1 VSRMT
6 PEELRADVPAL
17 DETAYMNFGAS
28 GPSPRRVVDA
38 AESAL
43 EHHEYEA
50 PVAEGMYP
58 AAFDLYDD
66 VRERVAGFL
75 GADADE
81 IALTQSTTDGI
92 NRIAGALE
100 WEPGDVV
107 VRTDLEHPAGIL
119 PWERLERRRGVEV
132 RVVETERGRIDV
144 EAFREA
150 VEGAKLAC
158 FSALSW
164 NYGTRLSVAE
174 LVDAAHEAGALA
186 LVDAVQV
193 PGQAPLDVDEWGAD
207 VVAAAGHKWLLGT
220 WGAGFLYVDGDA
232 EAELEPGSVGYR
244 GVEEPDSDDWQ
255 FHDGA
260 ARFEVGTTSPAP
272 YAALG
277 EAIDVCEEIGVETI
291 EERIARLAGRLADG
305 VPEDR
310 LLSPA
315 NPESGLVTI
324 DVDDPEA
331 TVERLGDAGVV
342 IRDLPFPEAVRASVH
357 AVNTAEDIEL
367 LLDALDEEW

>member
-1 VSRMT
+1 MT

-17 DETAYMNFGAS
+17 DEVAYMNFGAS

-38 AESAL
+38 AESCL

-92 NRIAGALE
+92 NRIAGAVE
-100 WEPGDVV
+100 WEEGDVV

-119 PWERLERRRGVEV
+119 PWERLERRRDVEV
-132 RVVETERGRIDV
+132 RVVETDRGRIDV
-144 EAFREA
+144 EEFHEA
-150 VEGAKLAC
+150 VAGAKLAC

-164 NYGTRLSVAE
+164 NYGTRLPVAE

-193 PGQAPLDVDEWGAD
+193 PGQAPLDVGEWGAD
-207 VVAAAGHKWLLGT
+207 AVAAAGHKWLLGT
-220 WGAGFLYVDGDA
+220 WGAGFLSVDRDA
-232 EAELEPGSVGYR
+232 DLEPGSVGYR

-255 FHDGA
+255 FQDGA
-260 ARFEVGTTSPAP
+260 ARFEIGTTSPAP
-272 YAALG
+272 YAALA
-277 EAIDVCEEIGVETI
+277 EAIDVCEELGVEAI
-291 EERIARLAGRLADG
+291 ENRIARLAGRLADG

-315 NPESGLVTI
+315 EPESGLVTI
-324 DVDDPEA
+324 HVDDPEA
-331 TVERLGDAGVV
+331 TVDRVKDAGIV
-342 IRDLPFPEAVRASVH
+342 IRDLPAPEAVRASVH
-357 AVNTAEDIEL
+357 AVNTEEDVDL
-367 LLDALDEEW
+367 LLGALDEEW